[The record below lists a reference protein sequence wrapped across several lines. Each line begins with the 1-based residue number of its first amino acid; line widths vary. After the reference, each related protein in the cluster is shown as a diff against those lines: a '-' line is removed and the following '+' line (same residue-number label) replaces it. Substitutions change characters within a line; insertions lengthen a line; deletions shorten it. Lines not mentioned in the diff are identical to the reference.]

1 MFTGL
6 RRERL
11 PLPNDGIRNSRATHC
26 YTAVLFSDDAE
37 QRIEQMIDAGRKI
50 TAEAVERYKPV
61 AIFGGFSGGDD
72 SIVAT
77 HFAVTE
83 FGAAVAHCN
92 TLTGMEANRKHMG
105 AIVDRFG
112 WHLIEKH
119 AVALGPPK
127 STRKRING
135 KRVDLPFD
143 PASLPTGRWQDGKTA
158 YEEYCFNFGMPGPG
172 QHGRQYQRLK
182 ERSFNAIRREAKQG
196 HSRNATVMMIT
207 GIRRDE
213 SSIRAGYKR
222 AVSKVGGTVW
232 VNPFYWFDAVAFE
245 LYRQEFGLPR
255 NPVKPVV
262 GISGDC
268 LCGTMGEPHE
278 LDLAAKLEPKRK
290 VYIQG
295 IELKCESLGLPCK
308 WATRPAKKQN
318 TNELQ
323 LTLFGDE
330 PTWQPACVGCSR
342 RQPAKA

>member
-1 MFTGL
+1 ML
-6 RRERL
+6 WQ
-11 PLPNDGIRNSRATHC
+11 
-26 YTAVLFSDDAE
+26 DDTE

-50 TAEAVERYKPV
+50 TADAIKQYKPV

-77 HFAVTE
+77 HFATSE

-92 TLTGMEANRKHMG
+92 TLTGMETNRQHIG
-105 AIVDRFG
+105 AIVKRFG

-143 PASLPTGRWQDGKTA
+143 PSRLPTGKWQDGATA

-182 ERSFNAIRREAKQG
+182 ERSFNAIRRDAKQG
-196 HSRNATVMMIT
+196 HNRYATVMMIT

-222 AVSKVGGTVW
+222 AISTVGSTVW
-232 VNPFYWFDAVAFE
+232 VNPFYWFDALAFE

-268 LCGTMGEPHE
+268 MCGTMGEPHE
-278 LDLAAKLEPKRK
+278 LDLAAKLEPKKK
-290 VYIQG
+290 VYIRG

-308 WATRPAKKQN
+308 WATRPAKKQK
-318 TNELQ
+318 TDELQ

-342 RQPAKA
+342 RQHAKAV